1 MPFYSV
7 INLEKSVQDSAG
19 KTITYPNPLVIIYL
33 PCLSADFYIICLKT
47 GQELLNTMKQ
57 NNFLFKITTLWPS
70 ILKILLNTLNE
81 DYKPIS
87 LPFTWNFPNALDACK
102 RLGKGTIYTF
112 VHPENIT
119 NFDFE
124 YTFGNNI
131 HNKRF
136 IWTPYH
142 DDIEEGVFRN
152 IYNGK
157 VVEVHWAKGRDKTW
171 IFDLMSH
178 IRLFWDCKV
187 VSCPS
192 INADYPISI
201 SGQRSTKWKYCRK

>member
-1 MPFYSV
+1 
-7 INLEKSVQDSAG
+7 
-19 KTITYPNPLVIIYL
+19 
-33 PCLSADFYIICLKT
+33 
-47 GQELLNTMKQ
+47 MKQ

-112 VHPENIT
+112 VHPENLT